1 MIESRSVEEVKTRI
15 DIVDVIGNYIELKKS
30 GANFKANCPF
40 HGENTPSFVISPSKQ
55 IYKCFGCGVGGDAI
69 KFVMEYEKLT
79 YPESIEKLADQFG
92 IHLQYSD
99 NHQDSFHD
107 KKILENYNLFLRK
120 QLDYNAEAKKY
131 LLSRG
136 LHESSIEKFELGY
149 APQSNLSLDFLRQN
163 SVPLNEALDL
173 GLVANG
179 DNNRVYARFTNRI
192 MFPIFTP
199 AGKIVGFGGRIITQ
213 RTDIGKY
220 INSPQGKLFDKS
232 TLLYGYH
239 KAKTSIMQKGEVI
252 VVEGNLDVI
261 MLHQAGFANSVATL
275 GTALTDKHVPILV
288 RGNPKIILAYDGD
301 QAGINAAFKA
311 AYMLSQ
317 RGLQG
322 GVVIFAQNM
331 DPADM
336 IKNKLLDEINQL
348 FHKPK
353 PLIEFCL
360 EHISS
365 HYNLAN
371 PMQKEEALKETTTY
385 LKVLSPILQ
394 EEYKGYLSAILN
406 IRENLIEI
414 ESSPKEPK
422 KREFK
427 KEYKT
432 KFKQEHRPN
441 IEIPNTPRED
451 IAELTLLKTLLE
463 KPHLI
468 DFILDIIDA
477 NIFQTHKE
485 EFQAIITN
493 KLDNPKIIGIQIRE
507 NIVTLEEHELKNQL
521 LFMLRRNCENEL
533 IKIKNMRD
541 ISLTQKGFMIRK
553 VREKLTQLKRGKFVY

>member
-1 MIESRSVEEVKTRI
+1 MIESRSVEEVKARI
-15 DIVDVIGNYIELKKS
+15 DIVDVIANYIELKKS

-55 IYKCFGCGVGGDAI
+55 IYKCFGCGIGGDAI
-69 KFVMEYEKLT
+69 KFVMDYEKLT
-79 YPESIEKLADQFG
+79 YPEAIEKLADQFG
-92 IHLQYSD
+92 VHLQYTD

-107 KKILENYNLFLRK
+107 KKILENYNNFLRK
-120 QLDYNAEAKKY
+120 QLNYNHEAKNY

-136 LHESSIEKFELGY
+136 LYESSIEKFELGY
-149 APQSNLSLDFLRQN
+149 APQSNLTLDFLRQN
-163 SVPLNEALDL
+163 SVPLNEALEL
-173 GLVANG
+173 GLIAKG
-179 DNNRVYARFTNRI
+179 DNNRIYARFTNRVI
-192 MFPIFTP
+192 FPIFTP

-220 INSPQGKLFDKS
+220 INSPQGKIFDKS

-261 MLHQAGFANSVATL
+261 MLHQAGFDNSVATL

-301 QAGINAAFKA
+301 NAGVNAAFKA
-311 AYMLSQ
+311 AYMLSG

-322 GVVIFAQNM
+322 GVVIFADGI

-336 IKNKLLDEINQL
+336 IKSKKIDEINQL
-348 FHKPK
+348 FHRPK

-360 EHISS
+360 EHISKK
-365 HYNLAN
+365 YNLAN
-371 PMQKEEALKETTTY
+371 PMQKEEALKETTLY
-385 LKVLSPILQ
+385 LKTLSPLLQ
-394 EEYKGYLSAILN
+394 EEYKGYISAILN

-414 ESSPKEPK
+414 ESSSPPPQ

-432 KFKQEHRPN
+432 EQRPQQS
-441 IEIPNTPRED
+441 NTQRED
-451 IAELTLLKTLLE
+451 IAELTILKTLLE

-468 DFILDIIDA
+468 DFILDVIDD

-485 EFQAIITN
+485 EFQAIIQN
-493 KLDNPKIIGIQIRE
+493 QIDHPKVIGIQIRE
-507 NIVTLEEHELKNQL
+507 NIVTLEDDELKNQL

-533 IKIKNMRD
+533 IKIKNLKN
-541 ISLTQKGFMIRK
+541 ISLTQKSFMIRA
-553 VREKLTQLKRGKFVY
+553 VREKLTKLKRGSFIY

>member
-1 MIESRSVEEVKTRI
+1 MIESRSVEEVKARI
-15 DIVDVIGNYIELKKS
+15 DIVDVIANYIELKKS

-69 KFVMEYEKLT
+69 KFVMDYEKLT
-79 YPESIEKLADQFG
+79 YPEAIEKLADQFG
-92 IHLQYSD
+92 IHLQYTD

-120 QLDYNAEAKKY
+120 QLNYNHEAKKY

-136 LHESSIEKFELGY
+136 LYDSSIEKFELGY
-149 APQSNLSLDFLRQN
+149 APQSNLTLDFLRQN
-163 SVPLNEALDL
+163 SVPLNEALEL
-173 GLVANG
+173 GLIARG
-179 DNNRVYARFTNRI
+179 DNNRIYARFTNRVI
-192 MFPIFTP
+192 FPIFTP

-220 INSPQGKLFDKS
+220 INSPQGKIFDKS

-261 MLHQAGFANSVATL
+261 MLHQVGFDNSVATL

-301 QAGINAAFKA
+301 NAGVNAAFKA
-311 AYMLSQ
+311 AYMLSG

-322 GVVIFAQNM
+322 GVVIFEDGM

-336 IKNKLLDEINQL
+336 IKSEKIDEINRL
-348 FHKPK
+348 FHRPK

-360 EHISS
+360 EYISKK
-365 HYNLAN
+365 YNLAN

-385 LKVLSPILQ
+385 LKTLSPLLQ
-394 EEYKGYLSAILN
+394 EEYKGYISAILN

-414 ESSPKEPK
+414 ESSSPPPQ
-422 KREFK
+422 KREL
-427 KEYKT
+427 
-432 KFKQEHRPN
+432 KQRYQQEQSHQPSQS
-441 IEIPNTPRED
+441 PRED
-451 IAELTLLKTLLE
+451 IAELTILKTLIE

-468 DFILDIIDA
+468 DFILDVIDD

-485 EFQAIITN
+485 EFQAIIQN
-493 KLDNPKIIGIQIRE
+493 NIDHPKVIGIQIRE
-507 NIVTLEEHELKNQL
+507 NIVILEDDELKNQL

-533 IKIKNMRD
+533 IKIKNLKD
-541 ISLTQKGFMIRK
+541 LSLTQKSFMIRA
-553 VREKLTQLKRGKFVY
+553 VREKLTKLKRGNFAH

>member
-1 MIESRSVEEVKTRI
+1 MIESRSVEEVKARI
-15 DIVDVIGNYIELKKS
+15 DIVDVIANYIELKKS

-79 YPESIEKLADQFG
+79 YPEAIEKLADQFG

-120 QLDYNAEAKKY
+120 QLNYSGEAKNY

-136 LHESSIEKFELGY
+136 LYQSSIEKFELGY
-149 APQSNLSLDFLRQN
+149 APSSNLTLDFLRQN
-163 SVPLNEALDL
+163 SVPLNEALEL
-173 GLVANG
+173 GLIAKG
-179 DNNRVYARFTNRI
+179 DNNRIYARFTNRVI
-192 MFPIFTP
+192 FPIFTP

-220 INSPQGKLFDKS
+220 INSPQGKVFDKS

-239 KAKTSIMQKGEVI
+239 KAKNSIMQKGEVI

-261 MLHQAGFANSVATL
+261 MLHQAGFTNSVATL

-301 QAGINAAFKA
+301 QAGVNAAFKA
-311 AYMLSQ
+311 STLLSHK
-317 RGLQG
+317 GLQG
-322 GVVIFAQNM
+322 GVVIFADGV

-336 IKNKLLDEINQL
+336 IKAKKIDEINQL

-360 EHISS
+360 EHISKK
-365 HYNLAN
+365 YNLAN
-371 PMQKEEALKETTTY
+371 PMQKEEALKESTTY
-385 LKVLSPILQ
+385 LKTLSPILQ

-414 ESSPKEPK
+414 DSSSTPKPQ

-427 KEYKT
+427 KYNQRESIKT
-432 KFKQEHRPN
+432 HLP
-441 IEIPNTPRED
+441 IPNSPKED
-451 IAELTLLKTLLE
+451 IAELTILKTILE
-463 KPHLI
+463 KPHLV
-468 DFILDIIDA
+468 DFLLDIVDD

-485 EFQAIITN
+485 EFQYIIQN
-493 KLDNPKIIGIQIRE
+493 KMDHPKVIGIQIRE
-507 NIVTLEEHELKNQL
+507 NIVTLQDDELKNQL
-521 LFMLRRNCENEL
+521 IFMLRRNCENEL
-533 IKIKNMRD
+533 NKIKNLRD
-541 ISLTQKGFMIRK
+541 ISLTQKSFMIRK
-553 VREKLTQLKRGKFVY
+553 VRERIMSLKRGKLV